1 MHNPNPRLI
10 RKQQNSGNLQGKTFL
25 ENSDTFMSCKEKLPH
40 NSLPDILY
48 RIGDIADRTVTPCY
62 LVGGYVRDV
71 LMHKTSSD
79 MDIMVIGEP
88 IPFAKLVEKELNGKN
103 FVVFERFRTAR
114 LELEQPETGMIL
126 LEIVGARKE
135 SYNPDSRKPITEIGS
150 LEDDLSRRD
159 FTINAFAIPLNKNK
173 RNCLVDLFNGYND
186 LQQKVLRTPLEPEKT
201 FSDDP
206 LRMMRA
212 ARFSSQLD
220 FHLDKQA
227 ISAMSSMAER
237 ITIVSKERVSQEFLK
252 IMASPKPSVG
262 LMILYET
269 GILHKIFPELTA
281 MAGVEQ
287 VDGLGHKDTL
297 LHTFQVVDKLS
308 ENSHNLWLRISALLH
323 DIAKPLTKR
332 FNKSSGWTFHGH
344 DAVGTKLSKKI
355 FHSMRW
361 PLEPLPYVQK
371 MIRLH
376 HRPIP
381 LSKGEITDSAV
392 RRLMYE
398 AGEDLDD
405 LMTLCRADVTSKNP
419 RKVKRIMNN
428 FKIVEK
434 KITEVAEKDLLEK
447 WRPPISGTDIM
458 QTLGLTE
465 GRLVGIIKKKMET
478 AVIEGEIPYDRE
490 AALDYIKKTYRE
502 MQDS

>member
-1 MHNPNPRLI
+1 
-10 RKQQNSGNLQGKTFL
+10 
-25 ENSDTFMSCKEKLPH
+25 MSCKEKLPH
-40 NSLPDILY
+40 NALPDILF
-48 RIGDIADRTVTPCY
+48 RIGDIADRKDIPCY

-71 LMHKTSSD
+71 LMQKTSKD
-79 MDIMVIGEP
+79 IDIMIIGDP
-88 IPFAKLVEKELNGKN
+88 IPFAKLIEKELHGRS

-114 LELEQPETGMIL
+114 LELELEEPGTGTVL

-135 SYNPDSRKPITEIGS
+135 SYNPDSRKPITAIGS

-159 FTINAFAIPLNKNK
+159 FTINAFAVPLNKDA
-173 RNCLVDLFNGYND
+173 RNCLIDLFSGYDD
-186 LQQKVLRTPLEPEKT
+186 LQRKVLRTPLEPEKT

-220 FHLDKQA
+220 FRLDRQA
-227 ISAMSSMAER
+227 IRAMTSMARR
-237 ITIVSKERVSQEFLK
+237 ITIVSKERISQEFLK
-252 IMASPKPSVG
+252 IMASPKPSTG
-262 LMILYET
+262 LLILFET
-269 GILHKIFPELTA
+269 GILREIFPELTA
-281 MAGVEQ
+281 MSGIEQ

-308 ENSHNLWLRISALLH
+308 ENSDNLWLRIAALLH

-332 FNKSSGWTFHGH
+332 FSKSSGWTFHGH
-344 DAVGTKLSKKI
+344 EAVGTKLSRKI
-355 FHSMRW
+355 FRAMRW

-405 LMTLCRADVTSKNP
+405 LITLCRADVTSKNP
-419 RKVKRIMNN
+419 RKVKKIMNN
-428 FKIVEK
+428 FNVVES
-434 KITEVAEKDLLEK
+434 KITEVAEKDLLAK
-447 WRPPISGTDIM
+447 WRPPIDGCDIM
-458 QTLGLTE
+458 EALGLSE
-465 GRLVGIIKKKMET
+465 GRVVGIIKKKMET
-478 AVIEGEIPYDRE
+478 AVIEGEIPYDRQ

-502 MQDS
+502 MQN

>member
-1 MHNPNPRLI
+1 MP
-10 RKQQNSGNLQGKTFL
+10 
-25 ENSDTFMSCKEKLPH
+25 CKEKLPH

-48 RIGDIADRTVTPCY
+48 RIGDIADRKGTPCY

-71 LMHKTSSD
+71 LMHKASKD
-79 MDIMVIGEP
+79 IDIMIIGEP
-88 IPFAKLVEKELNGKN
+88 IAFAKLVDKELNGKN

-114 LELEQPETGMIL
+114 LEFEQPETGTVL

-135 SYNPDSRKPITEIGS
+135 SYNPDSRKPVTEIGS

-159 FTINAFAIPLNKNK
+159 FTINAFAVPLNNDA
-173 RNCLVDLFNGYND
+173 RNCLVDLFNGYDD

-212 ARFSSQLD
+212 ARFASQLE
-220 FHLDKQA
+220 FQLDLQTVN
-227 ISAMSSMAER
+227 AMSSMAQR
-237 ITIVSKERVSQEFLK
+237 ITIVSKERISQEFLK
-252 IMASPKPSVG
+252 IMTSPKPSVG

-269 GILHKIFPELTA
+269 GILREILPELTA
-281 MAGVEQ
+281 MAGIEQ

-297 LHTFQVVDKLS
+297 LHTFQVVDKLAEKS
-308 ENSHNLWLRISALLH
+308 DNLWLRIAALFH
-323 DIAKPLTKR
+323 DIAKPVTKR
-332 FNKSSGWTFHGH
+332 FNKHSGWTFHGH
-344 DAVGTKLSKKI
+344 EVVGTKLSKKI
-355 FHSMRW
+355 FRAMRW
-361 PLEPLPYVQK
+361 PLDPLPYVQK

-419 RKVKRIMNN
+419 VKVKRIMNN
-428 FKIVEK
+428 FNIVER
-434 KITEVAEKDLLEK
+434 KITEVAEKDLLAK
-447 WRPPISGTDIM
+447 WRPPISGSDIM
-458 QTLGLTE
+458 ETLGLSE

-478 AVIEGEIPYDRE
+478 AVIEGEIPYDRK

-502 MQDS
+502 MQNS

>member
-1 MHNPNPRLI
+1 
-10 RKQQNSGNLQGKTFL
+10 
-25 ENSDTFMSCKEKLPH
+25 MSCKEKPPIDFLPAV
-40 NSLPDILY
+40 LY
-48 RIGDIADRTVTPCY
+48 RIGDIADRAGIPCY

-71 LMHKTSSD
+71 LMQKTSQD
-79 MDIMVIGEP
+79 IDIMVIGEP
-88 IPFAKLVEKELNGKN
+88 IPFAKLVAKELDGRN

-114 LELEQPETGMIL
+114 LELETPETGKIL

-135 SYNPDSRKPITEIGS
+135 SYTPESRKPVTEIGS
-150 LEDDLSRRD
+150 LEDDLARRD
-159 FTINAFAIPLNKNK
+159 FTINAMAVPLNKK
-173 RNCLVDLFNGYND
+173 ERSSFVDFFSGYAD
-186 LQQKVLRTPLEPEKT
+186 LRQKILRTPLEPEKT

-206 LRMMRA
+206 LRMIRA
-212 ARFSSQLD
+212 ARFASQLG
-220 FHLDKQA
+220 FQLDLQA
-227 ISAMSSMAER
+227 MRAMSAMEKR
-237 ITIVSKERVSQEFLK
+237 IAIVSKERISQEFLK
-252 IMASPKPSVG
+252 IMASPKPSIG

-269 GILHKIFPELTA
+269 GLLQEIFPELAA
-281 MAGVEQ
+281 MAGIEQ

-297 LHTFQVVDKLS
+297 LHTFQVVDKLAEAS
-308 ENSHNLWLRISALLH
+308 DNLWLRISALLH
-323 DIAKPLTKR
+323 DIAKPQTKR
-332 FNKSSGWTFHGH
+332 FSSSSGWTFHGH
-344 DAVGTKLSKKI
+344 EVVGTRLCKKI

-428 FKIVEK
+428 FNIVEQ
-434 KITEVAEKDLLEK
+434 KISEVAEKDLLAK
-447 WRPPISGTDIM
+447 WRPPIDGRDIM
-458 QTLGLTE
+458 ETLGLSE
-465 GRLVGIIKKKMET
+465 GRLVGIIKKKMEA
-478 AVIEGEIPYDRE
+478 AVIEGAIPYDRE

-502 MQDS
+502 MQN